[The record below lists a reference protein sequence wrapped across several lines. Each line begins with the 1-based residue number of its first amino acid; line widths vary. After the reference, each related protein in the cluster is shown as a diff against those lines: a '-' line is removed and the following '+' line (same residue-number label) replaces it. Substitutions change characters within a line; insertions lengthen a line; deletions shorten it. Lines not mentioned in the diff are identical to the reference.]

1 MEYNVQDLASFRLP
15 PNFRGRSGWYVQLW
29 WLVQSS
35 LFAMSPQFMYGWR
48 RWLLRVFGAT
58 IGEKVLI
65 RPTATITYPWKVRIG
80 DHSWIGDD
88 VVLYSLGEIE
98 IGCNVVIS
106 QRSYIC
112 TASHD
117 YASSSFDIFA
127 KSVNIK
133 DEAWIATNVFVAPG
147 VTINKGAVVGACS
160 SVFSDVPEMIICIGS
175 PAKPLRK
182 RVSEAIINNK
192 LNSEQKSS
200 V

>member
-1 MEYNVQDLASFRLP
+1 MQDLTSFQLP
-15 PNFRGRSGWYVQLW
+15 PNFRGRPGWYVQLW

-35 LFAMSPQFMYGWR
+35 LFGMSPQFMYSWR

-65 RPTATITYPWKVRIG
+65 RPTARITYPWKVRIG
-80 DHSWIGDD
+80 DYSWIGDD

-112 TASHD
+112 AASHD
-117 YASSSFDIFA
+117 YASPTFDIFA
-127 KSVNIK
+127 KTVNIK

-147 VTINKGAVVGACS
+147 VTIDKGAVVGACS
-160 SVFSDVPEMIICIGS
+160 GVFSDLPAMMICIGC

-182 RVSEAIINNK
+182 RVNQEIINLK
-192 LNSEQKSS
+192 
-200 V
+200 